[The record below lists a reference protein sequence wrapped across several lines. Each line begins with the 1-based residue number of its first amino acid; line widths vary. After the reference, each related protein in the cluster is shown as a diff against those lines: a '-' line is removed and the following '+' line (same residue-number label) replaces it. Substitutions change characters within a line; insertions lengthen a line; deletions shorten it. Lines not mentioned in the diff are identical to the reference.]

1 MYLCDIH
8 THSLISP
15 DSEAPLADM
24 AQAAIDAGLDEL
36 CVTDHH
42 DLLDWDGTFLP
53 HFNWT
58 GAWEQY
64 QAVREQVEGKLTLRL
79 GVELGSTPYDPA
91 AARQSLAEGG
101 TDVDFVLGSL
111 HNWIGLRDNRDLY
124 FLTYTDMAMCRQA
137 MDNYLESCWSLVSQY
152 PDCYDSLAHITYP
165 LRYMRRDGYH
175 IPIQEYE
182 EQVRTIL
189 TKVARTGHAME
200 VNTWKGASLEEEW
213 TPLLRWFK
221 ECGGRYVT
229 LGSDAHAPAD
239 MAKGI
244 REVTALVKASG
255 FDHVT
260 TYHKREPILH
270 EL

>member
-8 THSLISP
+8 THTLISP
-15 DSEAPLADM
+15 DSETPLAAM
-24 AQAAIDAGLDEL
+24 AQAAIDAGLNEL

-53 HFNWT
+53 HFNWE
-58 GAWEQY
+58 GAKEQY
-64 QAVREQVEGKLTLRL
+64 RAVCDQFGDRLTLRL

-101 TDVDFVLGSL
+101 SNVDFVLGSL

-124 FLTYTDMAMCRQA
+124 FINYTDMEMCRQA
-137 MDNYLESCWSLVSQY
+137 MDNYLDSCWALVSQY
-152 PDCYDSLAHITYP
+152 PDCYDSLAHISYP
-165 LRYMRRDGYH
+165 LRYMRRDGH
-175 IPIQEYE
+175 DVSIHSYE
-182 EQVRTIL
+182 EQVRAIL
-189 TKVARTGHAME
+189 TRVAETGHAME

-213 TPLLRWFK
+213 APLLRWFR
-221 ECGGRYVT
+221 ECGGKYVT
-229 LGSDAHAPAD
+229 LGSDAHSPDALG
-239 MAKGI
+239 KGI
-244 REVTALVKASG
+244 REMTALLKASG

-260 TYHKREPILH
+260 TYRRRDPILH